1 MKNGKISKV
10 LSHLKKD
17 DKEFMHQIEEDKIL
31 AKELKGRKMKKQS
44 YKDRMDEHLGAK
56 HGKESKHKQSMKDR
70 RHEEEG
76 EHSHHHHLKEAMKH
90 MRHAAK
96 KMK

>member
-1 MKNGKISKV
+1 MKNGKVKKV

-17 DKEFMHQIEEDKIL
+17 DKEFRHQIAEDKIL
-31 AKELKGRKMKKQS
+31 AKELTGEKKMKKQS
-44 YKDRMDEHLGAK
+44 MKDRMDEHLGEK

-76 EHSHHHHLKEAMKH
+76 MK
-90 MRHAAK
+90 K
-96 KMK
+96 KKK